1 MMKMYEEL
9 SELKVLLDRVAH
21 VSEGLQQ
28 YGLRKQGMFN
38 ERAVNSRPVKYQF
51 KMKYDQFGREVASF
65 FEDDSEV
72 ILIDHFERIVLGMRG
87 RGEYSMIELGSNQS
101 FYSILFNRILSPA
114 RVVNVM
120 VEPNVVNMKRGMENW
135 ELNGLSGGVFVSKK
149 IKNPIELQPANTEE
163 YLCGDTTVDE
173 MMEEY
178 GFDNLDVLHC
188 DIDGTEMFAFEG
200 AVESF
205 KSKKIDKIFLLTHPE
220 EFRGDLHGLAKKFL
234 VGYGY
239 NLVVDL
245 PGKYVGGDG
254 LIIVE
259 R

>member
-1 MMKMYEEL
+1 LKEL
-9 SELKVLLDRVAH
+9 RVLLDH
-21 VSEGLQQ
+21 VVHLGKGLQQ
-28 YGLRKQGMFN
+28 YGLRKEGELN
-38 ERAVNSRPVKYQF
+38 EHVAVSRPIKYEF
-51 KMKYDQFGREVASF
+51 KMKYDQFGHEVMTF
-65 FEDDSEV
+65 FEDESEV

-87 RGEYSMIELGSNQS
+87 REAYSMIELGSNQS
-101 FYSILFNRILSPA
+101 FYSVLFNRILSPA
-114 RVVNVM
+114 RIVNVM

-149 IKNPIELQPANTEE
+149 IKNPVEQQPANTEE

-200 AVESF
+200 AVESL

-234 VGYGY
+234 VDYGY

-254 LIIVE
+254 LIIAE